1 MQRTYYSSSG
11 YVISTHAEHMH
22 QLRQEAKER
31 LKKRFSIQSI
41 ATRAS
46 KLKKKVVRV
55 LNILFW
61 SILGLY
67 YGFVLL
73 NALVS

>member
-22 QLRQEAKER
+22 QLRQEAKAR

-41 ATRAS
+41 ATRAR
-46 KLKKKVVRV
+46 KPKKKVVHV
-55 LNILFW
+55 LNKLFW

-73 NALVS
+73 HVLYS